1 MKIWN
6 VLENSEV
13 LKFSW
18 NFLCFYFLWKIQ
30 NFWKFRK
37 NSEWL
42 KIYNSWNFLEKFWIS
57 ENVNSQ
63 ALIIENLKISWKFGN
78 LFSRFQKN
86 NSTVD
91 DIYFNHRASYTEI
104 MERQKA
110 LKSLETFL
118 IENFDEDSQLHLY
131 GNLGFITFLQNEC
144 FTKK

>member
-1 MKIWN
+1 M
-6 VLENSEV
+6 E
-13 LKFSW
+13 KFS
-18 NFLCFYFLWKIQ
+18 FF
-30 NFWKFRK
+30 FWKF
-37 NSEWL
+37 
-42 KIYNSWNFLEKFWIS
+42 LEKCR
-57 ENVNSQ
+57 
-63 ALIIENLKISWKFGN
+63 N

-131 GNLGFITFLQNEC
+131 GNLGFITFLNE
-144 FTKK
+144 FLNKKK